1 MGSRKVFLP
10 CINKIV
16 SLLVI
21 KGFGQIP
28 MMLLTNIEINA
39 KKQKELHRIF
49 SIYRARWK
57 CEEWIRYIKQEYNL
71 EDIRCLN
78 YKAIKNVVS
87 IVTFVTCF
95 LSQRIGLSPQL
106 KIMQLHVLKAGMPIF
121 EMKAKL
127 LLYMISDGVRS
138 ILKGISSGF
147 KEMQKRVNCEVQL
160 ELGL

>member
-87 IVTFVTCF
+87 SSFNNYSASFEPTTYISKIGVYDEDGDLIAVANLATPVKKTTKQDYTFK
-95 LSQRIGLSPQL
+95 L
-106 KIMQLHVLKAGMPIF
+106 KLDL
-121 EMKAKL
+121 
-127 LLYMISDGVRS
+127 
-138 ILKGISSGF
+138 
-147 KEMQKRVNCEVQL
+147 
-160 ELGL
+160 